1 MWCIPYHIGFDQ
13 VVSALI
19 VRRLYLKQ
27 KKQIDMKFKFDTSYM
42 DGRML
47 FFFACFV
54 TDGLTC
60 CGSKFPGHYFQDKPI
75 EERRDVKGMQICN
88 CNTSNFFQLGKLGQ
102 TVRVVAMTWK
112 K

>member
-47 FFFACFV
+47 FF
-54 TDGLTC
+54 L
-60 CGSKFPGHYFQDKPI
+60 
-75 EERRDVKGMQICN
+75 
-88 CNTSNFFQLGKLGQ
+88 
-102 TVRVVAMTWK
+102 RVLSRMA
-112 K
+112 

>member
-13 VVSALI
+13 VVSVLI

-27 KKQIDMKFKFDTSYM
+27 KKQIDMKFKFDTNYM

-60 CGSKFPGHYFQDKPI
+60 CGTKFPGHYFQDKPI
-75 EERRDVKGMQICN
+75 EERRDVKGMQMCN